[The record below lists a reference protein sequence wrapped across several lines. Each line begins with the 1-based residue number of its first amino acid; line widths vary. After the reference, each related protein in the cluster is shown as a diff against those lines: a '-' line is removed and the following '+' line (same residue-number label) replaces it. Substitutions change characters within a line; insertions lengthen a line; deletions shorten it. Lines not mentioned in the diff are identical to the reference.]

1 MHWRKPQS
9 TGAGRDLKKI
19 TRYRFRVF
27 SGRDEVTPSF
37 PFSPFF
43 TSESAQTSRRLPS
56 DGGRLGFD
64 PWSAADTKI
73 IVDTPRRRSP
83 SSTLLTAPT
92 PGSSHALA
100 SQLSFMVSFGMLG
113 IDGASV
119 TLEFGFVERKLLTV
133 IKFVPLIFCNS
144 LVQKIPSFP
153 GTTYSLLWFP
163 AFLLNRHAE
172 MLND

>member
-100 SQLSFMVSFGMLG
+100 SLVHTNVDAQRNELKDSEHETG
-113 IDGASV
+113 IEIV
-119 TLEFGFVERKLLTV
+119 R
-133 IKFVPLIFCNS
+133 I
-144 LVQKIPSFP
+144 
-153 GTTYSLLWFP
+153 
-163 AFLLNRHAE
+163 AE
-172 MLND
+172 T

>member
-100 SQLSFMVSFGMLG
+100 SVRDCILSS
-113 IDGASV
+113 SS
-119 TLEFGFVERKLLTV
+119 
-133 IKFVPLIFCNS
+133 S
-144 LVQKIPSFP
+144 LVKDWIFICFFDYSNAQKIRIVVSVF
-153 GTTYSLLWFP
+153 T
-163 AFLLNRHAE
+163 
-172 MLND
+172 ND